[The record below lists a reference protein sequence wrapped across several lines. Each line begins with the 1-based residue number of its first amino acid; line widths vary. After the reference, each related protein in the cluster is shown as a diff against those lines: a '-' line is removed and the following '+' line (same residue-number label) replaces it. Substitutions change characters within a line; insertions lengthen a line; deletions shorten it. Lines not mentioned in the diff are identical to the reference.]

1 MEQQRISLTIPRDV
15 REQIDAEQRAMSQRV
30 GAELSFNQTATA
42 LLRRALDE
50 RRNEFQTAPAGT

>member
-15 REQIDAEQRAMSQRV
+15 REQIEAEQRAMSQRV

-42 LLRRALDE
+42 LLRRALGNTND
-50 RRNEFQTAPAGT
+50 FQTVPAG

>member
-15 REQIDAEQRAMSQRV
+15 REQIEAEQRAMSQRV

-42 LLRRALDE
+42 LLRRALGNAND
-50 RRNEFQTAPAGT
+50 FQTAPAG

>member
-15 REQIDAEQRAMSQRV
+15 REQIEAEQRAMSQRV

-42 LLRRALDE
+42 LLRRALGSTND
-50 RRNEFQTAPAGT
+50 FHPAAG

>member
-15 REQIDAEQRAMSQRV
+15 REQIEAEQRAMSQSV

-42 LLRRALDE
+42 LLRRALCNTND
-50 RRNEFQTAPAGT
+50 FHPVSAGN

>member
-15 REQIDAEQRAMSQRV
+15 RERIEAEQHAMSRRV

-42 LLRRALDE
+42 LLRRALD
-50 RRNEFQTAPAGT
+50 NQQTDFPSPAR